1 MISIL
6 PHIRIV
12 LDKEIDSF
20 RKRDGK
26 IHRKR
31 VLPDSPI
38 VGFSYGCL
46 TKINHLNFGVH
57 VSMNNYGQFLET
69 SSKQSCLC
77 YFTNNIRKNTT
88 PLASGTMALQ
98 LVQQWSSPISF
109 FEGA

>member
-12 LDKEIDSF
+12 VD
-20 RKRDGK
+20 KRDGT

-46 TKINHLNFGVH
+46 TKITHLNFGVH
-57 VSMNNYGQFLET
+57 VSMNNYGILLET
-69 SSKQSCLC
+69 SSKTELLSLFYQQHQKKKLHWLVVLWLC
-77 YFTNNIRKNTT
+77 TLSKYG
-88 PLASGTMALQ
+88 AALFPF
-98 LVQQWSSPISF
+98 LRVPRL
-109 FEGA
+109 

>member
-12 LDKEIDSF
+12 VD
-20 RKRDGK
+20 KRDGT

-46 TKINHLNFGVH
+46 TKITHLNFGVH
-57 VSMNNYGQFLET
+57 VSMNNYGIFLET
-69 SSKQSCLC
+69 SSKTELLSLFYQQHQK
-77 YFTNNIRKNTT
+77 KN
-88 PLASGTMALQ
+88 SIG
-98 LVQQWSSPISF
+98 
-109 FEGA
+109 